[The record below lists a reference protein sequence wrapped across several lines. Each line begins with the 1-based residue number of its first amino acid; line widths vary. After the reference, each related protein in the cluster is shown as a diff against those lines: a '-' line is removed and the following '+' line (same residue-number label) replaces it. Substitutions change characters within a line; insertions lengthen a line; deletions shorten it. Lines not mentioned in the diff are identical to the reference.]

1 MPDII
6 PQILGIFGLVII
18 VLSFQCKENKNFF
31 LMQGFGSF
39 FFFLNFI
46 LIGAYGGA
54 FFNLSNLVRGLLFL
68 KNPKKIWK
76 LLAVEA
82 VYIFCLIFSIF
93 LDHSAKQIIL
103 TLIPFSALI
112 IMSVFMWIGNSKHI
126 RYFQI
131 AYMSPSW
138 IVYNCFNLSI
148 GGIICESFNMVSS
161 ALYLI
166 RLKKQNKKQP

>member
-1 MPDII
+1 MNPII
-6 PQILGIFGLVII
+6 PQILGMVGLAII
-18 VLSFQCKENKNFF
+18 VLSFQCKQNRKFF

-54 FFNLSNLVRGLLFL
+54 FFNLANLIRGLLYS
-68 KNPKKIWK
+68 KNTKKAWK
-76 LLAVEA
+76 LITVEA
-82 VYIFCLIFSIF
+82 VYILCLAFSIY
-93 LDHSAKQIIL
+93 LDSSMRQIIL
-103 TLIPFSALI
+103 TLLPFSALI
-112 IMSVFMWIGNSKHI
+112 LMSIFMWKGNTKHI

-148 GGIICESFNMVSS
+148 GGIICESLTMISS
-161 ALYLI
+161 AIYLV
-166 RLKKQNKKQP
+166 REKKNK